1 MIQEKKKTSNGV
13 KIIHEK
19 EKCIGCGSCV
29 ALCPK
34 YWELVEDGKA
44 HLLNSKIN
52 PKTGNEE
59 LEIQEITCNEEA
71 AKACPVEIIHIVK

>member
-1 MIQEKKKTSNGV
+1 M

-34 YWELVEDGKA
+34 FWEMAEDGKA
-44 HLLNSKIN
+44 SLLNSKKN
-52 PKTGNEE
+52 PKTGNDE
-59 LEIQEITCNEEA
+59 LEVQKIGCNQEA
-71 AKACPVEIIHIVK
+71 ADACPVQCIHIVS

>member
-1 MIQEKKKTSNGV
+1 M

-34 YWELVEDGKA
+34 FWEMADDGKA
-44 HLLNSKIN
+44 RLLNSKEN
-52 PKTGNEE
+52 QKTGNF
-59 LEIQEITCNEEA
+59 EIEIEKAECNQEA
-71 AKACPVEIIHIVK
+71 ADACPVQCISIVKQKIKNQK